1 MNATVNYI
9 ADCVNDC
16 EDDDYPYFDFG
27 DEYNDFN
34 SNEEIKDRLIKML
47 KSEYNCSD
55 VKEIKIDYHTSS
67 HICTIEINNNRFTV
81 KYYICSRGYDY
92 LNVIMD

>member
-16 EDDDYPYFDFG
+16 EEEDYPYFDFG
-27 DEYNDFN
+27 DECNDFN
-34 SNEEIKDRLIKML
+34 SNEEIKIRLIEIL
-47 KSEYNCSD
+47 KSEYNFSD
-55 VKEIKIDYHTSS
+55 LKEIEIDYPTSS

-81 KYYICSRGYDY
+81 QYYICNRGYDY